1 MLWPSDEFGNE
12 ELPSDQI
19 AAFVARYGR
28 SADGEDRCTVM
39 AKAKV
44 GTDAHPIWRAIV
56 EALPGRPV
64 DWNFAAWVLFDGTGA
79 PVGRWGFS
87 LQDIGNASFLSQL
100 EAALAQTTARPM
112 IVSVDS
118 ISRLKNFKAQP
129 TRLCAHALKKIR
141 KVGAI
146 FGTDDPIGEEVINQF
161 YDFNSFMNPTDF
173 YPRRDWL
180 QKAGAGF
187 GAGTEAGGAG
197 WSAGQH

>member
-19 AAFVARYGR
+19 AAFVARYGL
-28 SADGEDRCTVM
+28 SADGEERCTVM

-44 GTDAHPIWRAIV
+44 GGGTDAHPLWQAIV

-100 EAALAQTTARPM
+100 EAALA
-112 IVSVDS
+112 
-118 ISRLKNFKAQP
+118 RL
-129 TRLCAHALKKIR
+129 
-141 KVGAI
+141 
-146 FGTDDPIGEEVINQF
+146 
-161 YDFNSFMNPTDF
+161 S
-173 YPRRDWL
+173 
-180 QKAGAGF
+180 
-187 GAGTEAGGAG
+187 
-197 WSAGQH
+197 